1 MATVKKHFVVG
12 STEDFCDR
20 SHFIM
25 SLLEKDG
32 YLNDN

>member
-1 MATVKKHFVVG
+1 MLRVTTEFKMATVKKHFVVG

-25 SLLEKDG
+25 SQ
-32 YLNDN
+32 